1 MLVQL
6 SIDNC
11 RLHLAR
17 KSGRCRTHWRVGDLP
32 QDRAGVDLSRALLRA
47 PAILT
52 SYRRRCPPL
61 MLLVQSSLLIGSC
74 LTGQRLRCLMPAVL
88 RCDDTIQI
96 LLALRVHKLRSVP
109 HAWLV
114 RLHLLTALAAAHCKV
129 ALTADGLTGGE
140 GPRLPRVAGT
150 DSICPSIVLV
160 ADSLDQ
166 AIDLALGCRLLPFG
180 ETVEEAALP

>member
-1 MLVQL
+1 MLVEL

-47 PAILT
+47 PATLT
-52 SYRRRCPPL
+52 SYRRRPPL
-61 MLLVQSSLLIGSC
+61 MLLVQSSRLVGSC

-96 LLALRVHKLRSVP
+96 LLAPRVHKLRSVF

-114 RLHLLTALAAAHCKV
+114 RLHLLAALAAAHCKV
-129 ALTADGLTGGE
+129 ALTANGLTGGE

-150 DSICPSIVLV
+150 DSICRSIVLV

-166 AIDLALGCRLLPFG
+166 AIDLTLGCRLPFG